1 MFFEKNVLK
10 SGNKWSFSVV
20 LIHQPR
26 IIVQMNQLKG
36 EYECKMDTKGR
47 LRLPTGLIK
56 QIGSG
61 GNLIFTVNR
70 GFEKNLMLYPK
81 DVWEAKTKEINQR
94 LNSYNK
100 KHREFIRYFYRGAT
114 ELVLDNADRVLVPK
128 SLIEHASLEKEI
140 ILFAY
145 QEQIEI
151 WSKALYVQELNNEPD
166 DFSELA
172 DEVFGRGNDFQI

>member
-1 MFFEKNVLK
+1 
-10 SGNKWSFSVV
+10 
-20 LIHQPR
+20 
-26 IIVQMNQLKG
+26 MNQLKG
-36 EYECKMDTKGR
+36 EYECKMDAKGR
-47 LRLPTGLIK
+47 VRLPTGLIK

-61 GNLIFTVNR
+61 ENLIFTVNR

-94 LNSYNK
+94 LNNYNK
-100 KHREFIRYFYRGAT
+100 KHRAFIRYFYRGAS
-114 ELVLDNADRVLVPK
+114 ELVMDAADRVLLPK
-128 SLIEHASLEKEI
+128 GLIEHAGLSKEV

-151 WSKALYVQELNNEPD
+151 WSKDQYLAELNNEPD

-172 DEVFGRGNDFQI
+172 DEVFGGGDDT